1 MDATIRRMTTD
12 DLSAVLRIED
22 RAFSSPWSRRS
33 FVYELDS
40 DIAICLVAS
49 RADKVIGYVC
59 TQALFGE
66 AYILKLAVHDKFR
79 RQNVGTLLIGSTL
92 EVLHGLFCEKV
103 LLEVRRSNE
112 PALRLYECFGFKR
125 LSVRSGYYTDPT
137 EDAITMVLRTNLSG
151 HTHGCNER

>member
-1 MDATIRRMTTD
+1 M
-12 DLSAVLRIED
+12 
-22 RAFSSPWSRRS
+22 
-33 FVYELDS
+33 YELDS